1 MSGYSS
7 FHLFSNLVATP
18 TLSYF
23 FPCLKY
29 SRSWS
34 LKNNFKIYQLAFS
47 EGHDTPCQSFSNFSN
62 TFLLWNQTKLTQV
75 SNVPINRSDYIHKY
89 YTNYLQI
96 SCDPQCPY
104 STACNLHVREVN
116 AGSELAPSKLRIW
129 LWNVQQGLCH
139 SLLCDNWIPS
149 SEGRRADLI
158 PPSSNNNGPRRTQKT
173 VLLTHTPDGK
183 RTLRAVQKKHN

>member
-1 MSGYSS
+1 MIQP
-7 FHLFSNLVATP
+7 FLFLAISPSLEWVLRLIMNLPWGDP
-18 TLSYF
+18 TVGHF
-23 FPCLKY
+23 LKY
-29 SRSWS
+29 SLFLTPSAS
-34 LKNNFKIYQLAFS
+34 CQTNSGSIFTAFS
-47 EGHDTPCQSFSNFSN
+47 
-62 TFLLWNQTKLTQV
+62 TFLLWSQTEASQV
-75 SNVPINRSDYIHKY
+75 SIVPLNRFAYINKY

-158 PPSSNNNGPRRTQKT
+158 PPSSNNNGPRRAQKT
-173 VLLTHTPDGK
+173 VLLTHTLVGK
-183 RTLRAVQKKHN
+183 RTLRAVQKNHN